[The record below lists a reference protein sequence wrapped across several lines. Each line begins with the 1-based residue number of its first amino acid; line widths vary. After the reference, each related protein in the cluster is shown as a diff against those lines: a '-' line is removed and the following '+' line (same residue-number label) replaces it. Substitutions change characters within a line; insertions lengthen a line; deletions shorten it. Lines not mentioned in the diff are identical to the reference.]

1 MSDMINSTRA
11 VLVSAAVVAAALAVP
26 ILTILA
32 VV

>member
-1 MSDMINSTRA
+1 MNDIINSTRA
-11 VLVSAAVVAAALAVP
+11 VLISAAVVAAAVAVP

>member
-1 MSDMINSTRA
+1 MNDIILSTRA
-11 VLVSAAVVAAALAVP
+11 VLISAAVVAAAVAVP

>member
-1 MSDMINSTRA
+1 MNDIIHSTRA
-11 VLVSAAVVAAALAVP
+11 VLISAAVVAAAVAVP